1 MEAWILEYIQEQWK
15 SWENCAKLCSC
26 MFENLSEMKVFW
38 KKNYQNCL
46 RKNAEKVKKKKRKKD
61 NMWGDEC
68 VK

>member
-1 MEAWILEYIQEQWK
+1 
-15 SWENCAKLCSC
+15 

-61 NMWGDEC
+61 NM
-68 VK
+68 